1 MKKLMIIMMF
11 LLLINISGCGFKD
24 IDKRFLVV
32 AIGVDKG
39 EVKKYN
45 VTLKL
50 IIPTAL
56 VSPGQS
62 KYQLI
67 HYEGDS
73 ISEAIEYLRSE
84 IDKQLDLGHAKITI
98 IGEALAQDQIS
109 NHFDWFIRRRGIQRI
124 EYVAL
129 GQPSAKDILSL
140 SQQSERLAGNSLI
153 LSFGHEGTESSFIV
167 TEYLYDFYERLLE
180 KGKDPF
186 MPVIRVR
193 GDTYE
198 INQAALFDKEQVKLM
213 LDPNDTRMFKALL
226 MKKSNFEVR
235 VKEDPLEYTL
245 SVQHL
250 RYHFKIVTP
259 SNGDPYLQLDMKVK
273 GIAEE
278 SDTIQ
283 FHESWNEIER
293 AAEQSLERS
302 IKQLLEK
309 MSAQQLDPLGFGLRY
324 MATRHDREKEWED
337 WQSIYP
343 KLQFRVNVKVTLE
356 GTGEIN

>member
-1 MKKLMIIMMF
+1 MDSWIRSQKEQAKLMKKLMIIMMF

-153 LSFGHEGTESSFIV
+153 LSICV
-167 TEYLYDFYERLLE
+167 L
-180 KGKDPF
+180 
-186 MPVIRVR
+186 
-193 GDTYE
+193 
-198 INQAALFDKEQVKLM
+198 
-213 LDPNDTRMFKALL
+213 
-226 MKKSNFEVR
+226 
-235 VKEDPLEYTL
+235 
-245 SVQHL
+245 
-250 RYHFKIVTP
+250 
-259 SNGDPYLQLDMKVK
+259 
-273 GIAEE
+273 
-278 SDTIQ
+278 
-283 FHESWNEIER
+283 
-293 AAEQSLERS
+293 
-302 IKQLLEK
+302 
-309 MSAQQLDPLGFGLRY
+309 
-324 MATRHDREKEWED
+324 
-337 WQSIYP
+337 
-343 KLQFRVNVKVTLE
+343 
-356 GTGEIN
+356 